1 MKNFKYIKGKDG
13 LPRKEKKAIKKEME
27 TKLFHFL
34 GADNLTKLVKAWN
47 KFGVTEEE
55 GKRISEIMAKD

>member
-13 LPRKEKKAIKKEME
+13 LPRKEKKAMKKEME
-27 TKLFHFL
+27 TRLFHFI
-34 GADNLTKLVKAWN
+34 GIDNLKILVEVWN